1 METYLTHGKNLLDFF
16 YYAKN
21 NWSDD
26 TDSFELDYLGWHAE
40 MIYQYYI
47 SNKFTESKELKEK
60 FFTEFDKDKSSL
72 SEISKTSL
80 LIKYYSKI
88 FDMEKNLK
96 ISDLDLIY
104 KTFEKINFENWIKAY
119 SLVGTIERFEIE
131 RKKTLAL
138 LYELEAKILYN
149 TGRLSEAIETNYK
162 LKKILKTIVESDL
175 YDLPNKYDIDES
187 RKFLN
192 TYANLI
198 IYIRAANDLDKL
210 LPVIKESDFYC
221 EKAIKENAISAITCA
236 DIISNISPVLSYFSK
251 DQISLEQREKYY
263 KNFNS
268 IFNLR
273 FSIIRN
279 IQETP
284 QGFDIVIRKEFLKTN
299 SSLLSSIRD
308 LDVNYTIK
316 KDNSVVS
323 ATDLMCDFNGQQF
336 QLANEFKSYFSLN
349 ETLGA
354 ALSYMGCLSL
364 KNQKT
369 EDFENQIINYLE
381 DFNKNYTKDYKVS
394 ITSYLNYKNVDQ
406 TLIIALGINVLIED
420 FFNKEN
426 KKKMHKITKNL
437 FEVLQTQY
445 GLSNY
450 AAKKN
455 YILKNLDSND
465 KLKFLSLLDL
475 NKNKYNIEKELLN
488 SNAQINNDLVNRRSI
503 LQNKINTLSQDLEKK
518 LPQTKFIKIDNVQKK
533 LKDDEAII
541 TINWTTG
548 FFVSS
553 VITKDDFV
561 LTNANFPQLK
571 TFMFQ
576 LRDKISNSLSK
587 INFNEELEFS
597 GKNILKKSLDVLKNK
612 KINKLFLIVDENT
625 ANFPFESMIIND
637 DLSNKYLIE
646 IFSVS
651 YFPSLQNF
659 LNKKDSDIII
669 SSADSYLGIGDP
681 KFGNKKKDV
690 DVNISLT
697 RGGYNNDPL
706 LISQKYSEL
715 PFTKKEIEQVSSL
728 FKNNLKLLGQDA
740 NEKDTKI
747 NLSKNY
753 NIIQFA
759 THAEVVGEFEN
770 FDEPYL
776 VLTPPKKADN
786 TDDGLLTISEI
797 NDININAQLVILSA
811 CNTATKINEFA
822 NGFDGL
828 LSAFID
834 AGANS
839 VIATHWPVED
849 NASYLIITKTLEK
862 MINKKINLSE
872 ALKLTKIEF
881 INGVYGSD
889 YTHPFYWAPFIIL
902 K

>member
-1 METYLTHGKNLLDFF
+1 
-16 YYAKN
+16 
-21 NWSDD
+21 
-26 TDSFELDYLGWHAE
+26 
-40 MIYQYYI
+40 
-47 SNKFTESKELKEK
+47 
-60 FFTEFDKDKSSL
+60 
-72 SEISKTSL
+72 
-80 LIKYYSKI
+80 
-88 FDMEKNLK
+88 
-96 ISDLDLIY
+96 
-104 KTFEKINFENWIKAY
+104 
-119 SLVGTIERFEIE
+119 
-131 RKKTLAL
+131 
-138 LYELEAKILYN
+138 
-149 TGRLSEAIETNYK
+149 
-162 LKKILKTIVESDL
+162 
-175 YDLPNKYDIDES
+175 
-187 RKFLN
+187 
-192 TYANLI
+192 
-198 IYIRAANDLDKL
+198 
-210 LPVIKESDFYC
+210 
-221 EKAIKENAISAITCA
+221 
-236 DIISNISPVLSYFSK
+236 
-251 DQISLEQREKYY
+251 
-263 KNFNS
+263 
-268 IFNLR
+268 
-273 FSIIRN
+273 
-279 IQETP
+279 
-284 QGFDIVIRKEFLKTN
+284 
-299 SSLLSSIRD
+299 
-308 LDVNYTIK
+308 
-316 KDNSVVS
+316 
-323 ATDLMCDFNGQQF
+323 
-336 QLANEFKSYFSLN
+336 
-349 ETLGA
+349 
-354 ALSYMGCLSL
+354 
-364 KNQKT
+364 
-369 EDFENQIINYLE
+369 
-381 DFNKNYTKDYKVS
+381 
-394 ITSYLNYKNVDQ
+394 
-406 TLIIALGINVLIED
+406 
-420 FFNKEN
+420 
-426 KKKMHKITKNL
+426 
-437 FEVLQTQY
+437 
-445 GLSNY
+445 
-450 AAKKN
+450 
-455 YILKNLDSND
+455 
-465 KLKFLSLLDL
+465 
-475 NKNKYNIEKELLN
+475 
-488 SNAQINNDLVNRRSI
+488 
-503 LQNKINTLSQDLEKK
+503 
-518 LPQTKFIKIDNVQKK
+518 
-533 LKDDEAII
+533 
-541 TINWTTG
+541 
-548 FFVSS
+548 
-553 VITKDDFV
+553 
-561 LTNANFPQLK
+561 
-571 TFMFQ
+571 MFQ

-822 NGFDGL
+822 NGFDGI

-902 K
+902 KY